1 MFLPSLRGKGR
12 PWLALLLFLLSPAT
26 SHASTANQA
35 DVQLQ
40 TDLSTMV
47 IRVDQGAPLPPGG
60 CVGGYSWHTTYGGC
74 RIAQTQAEYAQ
85 CPAGYTG
92 NQVRY
97 RTYYVLQAN
106 ASDVA
111 YEGWGA
117 WQEGCTAARASGVV
131 DTVIA
136 KARGNE
142 NGDTSGSNASVP
154 SANMRA
160 QMAVN
165 YGTLFGVTIYRP
177 SAQLNCLYASGSTSS
192 SGEGSSQTWVG
203 ELVPPGQSKFG
214 GGSGGSVGHCQLLNG
229 NLSAELYGTCDYSSG
244 GDGDFC
250 MARRILVNITS
261 VSGCMVRTETLNITN
276 GRQLIDVGAYDIC
289 H

>member
-1 MFLPSLRGKGR
+1 MFLPSKRGKGR
-12 PWLALLLFLLSPAT
+12 ALLALLFALLLPTVSQ
-26 SHASTANQA
+26 ASTAKQA

-74 RIAQTQAEYAQ
+74 RIVQTQAEYSQ

-106 ASDVA
+106 ANDVA
-111 YEGWGA
+111 YEGWGP
-117 WQEGCTAARASGVV
+117 WQDGCIATRASGVV

-142 NGDTSGSNASVP
+142 NGDTGVVGAMPVNIRVA
-154 SANMRA
+154 
-160 QMAVN
+160 MAVN
-165 YGTLFGVTIYRP
+165 YGTMYGVTIYRP
-177 SAQLNCLYASGSTSS
+177 NAELNCLYSSGTTSG
-192 SGEGSSQTWVG
+192 SGEGNSPIWSGMV
-203 ELVPPGQSKFG
+203 VNPGQSYYG
-214 GGSGGSVGHCQLLNG
+214 GGSVGHCILSNG
-229 NLSAELYGTCDYSSG
+229 NRTAELHGSCDFGSG
-244 GDGDFC
+244 GDGDLC
-250 MARRILVNITS
+250 QAATRIVNITS
-261 VSGCMVRTETLNITN
+261 VSGCTVTTETRLR
-276 GRQLIDVGAYDIC
+276 GQLIDVGSYGIC
-289 H
+289 N